1 MVSRYAA
8 CGPLPLAW
16 HCAAPV
22 DGIIR
27 GCAGLRVLIQGGTE
41 IGPFVVL
48 RSSPVLC
55 LED

>member
-1 MVSRYAA
+1 MPPAGHIG
-8 CGPLPLAW
+8 CLALRSG
-16 HCAAPV
+16 AV
-22 DGIIR
+22 DVIIR

-41 IGPFVVL
+41 IGPFVLL